1 MYPGPEEG
9 PYMNEFATAV
19 VICGTIV
26 VFSMELVKR
35 LWKQHFEKFP
45 SWLGICC
52 GIWLSGM
59 ATFVYCSEWQSGY
72 RWLLVWAGAFL
83 FQYFISMYNNLED
96 RCGVVAGL
104 PAPGWRSDVGKWI
117 KAHAEALVLALS
129 AACGLLAGLVL
140 GGGPRR
146 HDGRGDPDGA
156 LGDLRKAAG
165 EAGKRGDDAAELAS
179 DAGRVADD
187 LAGAAGEID
196 DALGGLAGTG
206 DDNQRV
212 HDLLAELDRRHGGGN
227 PQPEGGS
234 VVGIPGDPWHILII
248 YGAMTGRA
256 SDYPGP

>member
-83 FQYFISMYNNLED
+83 FQYFVSMEIAK
-96 RCGVVAGL
+96 RVVDAV
-104 PAPGWRSDVGKWI
+104 VGRI
-117 KAHAEALVLALS
+117 
-129 AACGLLAGLVL
+129 
-140 GGGPRR
+140 
-146 HDGRGDPDGA
+146 
-156 LGDLRKAAG
+156 
-165 EAGKRGDDAAELAS
+165 
-179 DAGRVADD
+179 
-187 LAGAAGEID
+187 
-196 DALGGLAGTG
+196 AGT
-206 DDNQRV
+206 R
-212 HDLLAELDRRHGGGN
+212 LE
-227 PQPEGGS
+227 E
-234 VVGIPGDPWHILII
+234 
-248 YGAMTGRA
+248 
-256 SDYPGP
+256 